1 MDGSPDGVEVG
12 GGMDWVRLGVGMW
25 FTLELELCREVG
37 LSWAGEGLV
46 GG

>member
-12 GGMDWVRLGVGMW
+12 GGRDWVRLGVERW
-25 FTLELELCREVG
+25 FMLELELCREVG
-37 LSWAGEGLV
+37 LSWAGEGRV